1 MFRFRLVNTI
11 TDLLVTLSFV
21 VFTLGVTLLGP
32 SPLALA
38 ESSKALAR
46 FALVDVTRDPGGN
59 PELTPEGQLVSS
71 NWSGYVLPNFQTGD
85 VYTSVQATWAVP
97 EVPYENKKHDS
108 TEWIGIGGFCKDPTC
123 RKIDQ
128 TLIRV
133 GTGQDP
139 LGGPENVYFSWY
151 QMSPGVVFGGPIGPH
166 PGDEITASLS
176 CNPCTGSQT
185 WTVSMVDTTTG
196 ESWTEDFSYQSSE
209 LSAEIVEGTSTDQ
222 RGIFPLANYGIATFD
237 QSSVNGGSA
246 DLSVGYSIVLRE
258 PQHKSSIVSTLDS
271 TFDGFSAC
279 FESRKR
285 VAPCLFM
292 PLPGALSGLTFY

>member
-1 MFRFRLVNTI
+1 MFI
-11 TDLLVTLSFV
+11 
-21 VFTLGVTLLGP
+21 
-32 SPLALA
+32 
-38 ESSKALAR
+38 
-46 FALVDVTRDPGGN
+46 
-59 PELTPEGQLVSS
+59 
-71 NWSGYVLPNFQTGD
+71 
-85 VYTSVQATWAVP
+85 
-97 EVPYENKKHDS
+97 
-108 TEWIGIGGFCKDPTC
+108 
-123 RKIDQ
+123 
-128 TLIRV
+128 
-133 GTGQDP
+133 
-139 LGGPENVYFSWY
+139 
-151 QMSPGVVFGGPIGPH
+151 SPGIKCHRVVFGGPIGPH

-185 WTVSMVDTTTG
+185 WTVSMVDNTTG

-222 RGIFPLANYGIATFD
+222 RGIFPLANYGTTHLPD